1 MPGHNLKQTKP
12 HSGDLK
18 SSRMRVE
25 NVLPSVKKLL
35 GRAKRGMEKKEKIQ
49 IIDHLKKEKLKTLNF
64 IQ

>member
-25 NVLPSVKKLL
+25 NVLPSVTRFL
-35 GRAKRGMEKKEKIQ
+35 GEQKEEWKRKRRFKS
-49 IIDHLKKEKLKTLNF
+49 
-64 IQ
+64 